1 MDKSAEA
8 LSVTLK
14 DTTPSLQGMFAYER
28 THRSP
33 RARFY
38 LI

>member
-14 DTTPSLQGMFAYER
+14 DTTPSLQGMFTYECTR
-28 THRSP
+28 HSSAVRL
-33 RARFY
+33 Y